1 MRRGRAP
8 GRVSFARLVFALV
21 VAAVVVWQA
30 FFAATAYNAGNR
42 VAAAL
47 FGLAS
52 IAGLMILAASRRPA

>member
-1 MRRGRAP
+1 M
-8 GRVSFARLVFALV
+8 SFARLVFALV